1 MGLPNAMAVL
11 AEQWD
16 DVLSYLE
23 AGQAGRLHELAAQ
36 FVAEGNPG
44 ASADIAERIMDVLME
59 ALPVSHPVLSALMSS
74 EDRFRSPSGPASEGP
89 LRDPARPAADR
100 ERVRV
105 AAPPRARPGPPVAA
119 DREWFRLAAPLR
131 ARLDPTEPPTGPG
144 KGGPGGYPDEARG
157 SVHAEI
163 AVDIYLD
170 TDDQEVAAKVF
181 DAADSL
187 IRLLGYDSPFD
198 EQIFYGS
205 IFRRAKAVAREA
217 VTSEEL
223 RTSLIKIERA
233 LELRISDRPQAE
245 VDVREAEAART
256 LLSGLSDVPQACVR
270 LGSIFVVK
278 YQDAGGPVVLIRNL
292 SQLELHALE
301 RFPEI
306 QRNPRQ
312 ALDALATAVASD
324 DLGEVS

>member
-23 AGQAGRLHELAAQ
+23 AGQAGRLHELVAQ

-89 LRDPARPAADR
+89 LRDPASL
-100 ERVRV
+100 
-105 AAPPRARPGPPVAA
+105 AA

>member
-1 MGLPNAMAVL
+1 MAVL

-23 AGQAGRLHELAAQ
+23 AGQAGRLHELVAQ

-89 LRDPARPAADR
+89 LRDPASL
-100 ERVRV
+100 
-105 AAPPRARPGPPVAA
+105 AA
-119 DREWFRLAAPLR
+119 DREWFWLTAPLR